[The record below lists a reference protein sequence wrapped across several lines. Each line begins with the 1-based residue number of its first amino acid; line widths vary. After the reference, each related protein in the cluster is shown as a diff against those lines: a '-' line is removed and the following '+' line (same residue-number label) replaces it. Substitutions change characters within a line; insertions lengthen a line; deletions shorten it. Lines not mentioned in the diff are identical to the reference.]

1 MNIENI
7 LKDFATISLGI
18 KQTEEK
24 LKEENFVARLV
35 ICYEESDKQNANYE
49 ELKAYSKELDKLS
62 FEYKIKANKYVYI
75 LHKKEFKNNE
85 EFDKIQAMFK
95 TSKNKIL
102 TINLKNF
109 AVCKDFLNL
118 ALNILKENRQQTNK

>member
-1 MNIENI
+1 MNIDNI
-7 LKDFATISLGI
+7 LKDFAKISLGI

-49 ELKAYSKELDKLS
+49 ELKAYSTELDKLT
-62 FEYKIKANKYVYI
+62 FDYKIKANKYVYI
-75 LHKKEFKNNE
+75 LHKKEFSNIE
-85 EFDKIQAMFK
+85 EFNKIQAMFK

-109 AVCKDFLNL
+109 VVCKDFLNL

>member
-1 MNIENI
+1 MNIEKI
-7 LKDFATISLGI
+7 MKDFATISLGI

-35 ICYEESDKQNANYE
+35 ICYEENDKQNANYE
-49 ELKAYSKELDKLS
+49 ELKAYSKELDKLT
-62 FEYKIKANKYVYI
+62 FDYKIKANKYVYI
-75 LHKKEFKNNE
+75 LHKKEFSNIE
-85 EFDKIQAMFK
+85 EFNKIQAMFK

-109 AVCKDFLNL
+109 NVCKDFLNL
-118 ALNILKENRQQTNK
+118 ALNILKDNRQTNK

>member
-18 KQTEEK
+18 KATEEK
-24 LKEENFVARLV
+24 LKEENFIARLV
-35 ICYEESDKQNANYE
+35 ICYEENDKQNANYE
-49 ELKAYSKELDKLS
+49 GLKAYSKEIDKLS
-62 FEYKIKANKYVYI
+62 FDYKIKANKYVYI
-75 LHKKEFKNNE
+75 LHKKEFSNIE
-85 EFDKIQAMFK
+85 EFNKIQAMFK

-109 AVCKDFLNL
+109 LVCKDFLNL
-118 ALNILKENRQQTNK
+118 ALNILKDNRQTTNK